1 MAQKDSDNLAEKSN
15 MIEQWQPVQGFEGLY
30 EVSNHGRVKSCHKC
44 NPQNGYCWPE
54 IVMSLCVSPNR
65 YQVVWLRSKKRRIK
79 YFVHRLVAMHFLT
92 PIEGKEYVNHKDKDR
107 LHNHVRNL
115 EYMTHQ
121 ENCDHR
127 DGKTPINN
135 DEPF

>member
-1 MAQKDSDNLAEKSN
+1 MASKDLDNHEDESN
-15 MIEQWQPVQGFEGLY
+15 MIEQWQPVKGFEGLY
-30 EVSNHGRVKSCHKC
+30 EVSNHGRLKSCYKC
-44 NPQNGYCWPE
+44 NAHNGFCRPE
-54 IVMSLCVSPNR
+54 IIMSLCVSPNG
-65 YQVVWLRSKKRRIK
+65 YQVVWLRNKKLRIK
-79 YFVHRLVAMHFLT
+79 CFVHRLVAMHFLQ

-115 EYMTHQ
+115 EYMTYQ

>member
-1 MAQKDSDNLAEKSN
+1 
-15 MIEQWQPVQGFEGLY
+15 MIEQWLPVKGFEERY
-30 EVSNHGRVKSCHKC
+30 EVSNHGKIRTLHKC
-44 NPQNGYCWPE
+44 NPHNGYCWPAKE
-54 IVMSLCVSPNR
+54 MTLIVHTNK
-65 YQVVWLRSKKRRIK
+65 YQVVWLRKPGKHQK
-79 YFVHRLVAMHFLT
+79 FFVHVLVAMHFLT
-92 PIEGKEYVNHKDKDR
+92 PIEGKDFVNHKDKDR